1 VYAPVKSS
9 AAPRIAPLCSIL
21 DGLGHSIAAAD
32 SDPAREPIRAMIDFS
47 RNYFDLFGLPVR
59 FQFDPATLDAAYRS
73 LQREVHPDRF
83 AAAGDAERRLA
94 LQSSARVNEAYRALK
109 DPVARARYLLTL
121 HGAGVDDETNTALPA
136 EFLERQLE
144 RREAV
149 SDALAARDAKAL
161 AALRASVDDETARE
175 QQRVATLLDGDGD
188 WNAARVAVREL
199 TFLAKLAADIDAMQ
213 AGLDD

>member
-1 VYAPVKSS
+1 V
-9 AAPRIAPLCSIL
+9 
-21 DGLGHSIAAAD
+21 
-32 SDPAREPIRAMIDFS
+32 IDFS

-59 FQFDPATLDAAYRS
+59 FEFDPATLDAAYRA

-83 AAAGDAERRLA
+83 ASAGDAERRLA

-109 DPVARARYLLTL
+109 DPVARARYLLSL
-121 HGAGVDDETNTALPA
+121 QGAGVDDETDTALPA

-161 AALRASVDDETARE
+161 ATLRTSVDDETTRE
-175 QQRVATLLDGDGD
+175 QRRVAALLDGDGD
-188 WNAARVAVREL
+188 WHAARVAVREL